1 MTSLSNS
8 ITNKSN
14 NIRIAQAGFVVL
26 WSSGFIGSKYGLE
39 HVDAYT
45 LLFLRYAPVAV
56 VLMTISVVLYGDRCI
71 SWSRIV
77 ELSLIGTLAHALHIS
92 TLWAAFTLGA
102 TAGSAALIGGLQ
114 PIITGGAARRAL
126 GQQIKKR
133 QWIGLLIGFL
143 GVLLISLNGI
153 VVGDSVTAYLML
165 LTSVGCLTV
174 ASLHQQKIDTG
185 STERQLPLTVN
196 MALQCTASA
205 IVLSVPALLL
215 GDAVVIWHSELI
227 VALIWLSFAVS
238 LGGAGMFWYLL
249 KHRPATQVA
258 SLTYLTV
265 PVTMIM
271 AYVAFGESLSAV
283 DFTGLGLAAIGVW
296 LAHV

>member
-1 MTSLSNS
+1 MPDNS
-8 ITNKSN
+8 I

-39 HVDAYT
+39 YVDAYT
-45 LLFLRYAPVAV
+45 LLFLRYAPLAI
-56 VLMTISVVLYGDRCI
+56 VLMIVSVVIYGDRCI
-71 SWSRIV
+71 SWSRIL

-114 PIITGGAARRAL
+114 PILTGVASRRAL
-126 GQQIKKR
+126 GQKIKKQ

-153 VVGDSVTAYLML
+153 VIGDSVTAYLML

-174 ASLHQQKIDTG
+174 ASLHQQKMDIQA
-185 STERQLPLTVN
+185 TECELPLTVN
-196 MALQCTASA
+196 LALQCTASS

-215 GDAVVIWHSELI
+215 GDAKVIWHGELI
-227 VALIWLSFAVS
+227 AALSWLSFAVS

-249 KHRPATQVA
+249 KHRPATQVS

-271 AYVAFGESLSAV
+271 AYVAFGETLSNV
-283 DFTGLGLAAIGVW
+283 DFIGLALAAIGVR